1 MYVMF
6 TSLTEVLETRFVD
19 VFIFVVLWFILHTIY
34 YQGKSQNALP
44 YDISKTLNFNPNSSK
59 Y

>member
-1 MYVMF
+1 MF